1 MEARLR
7 LAESEIRADQARQ
20 QSQATAEQFLASQ
33 GIKFRV
39 VAAKRGPGEWNV
51 TFSRHGGGRL
61 KLEYYQPIAPDLSD
75 VVRLSDLEHPP
86 LSRAQHR
93 GYEAQVKEYILVSK
107 FFTPAELKQ
116 LIAYREGQ
124 G

>member
-1 MEARLR
+1 MTTAK
-7 LAESEIRADQARQ
+7 

-61 KLEYYQPIAPDLSD
+61 KLDFYQSQAPTPGWAIEQMILIHPDRPGYDSEYYLDDL
-75 VVRLSDLEHPP
+75 
-86 LSRAQHR
+86 A
-93 GYEAQVKEYILVSK
+93 EYINVVK
-107 FFTPAELKQ
+107 FFTPAEIKQ
-116 LIAYREGQ
+116 LIRLRNGKA
-124 G
+124 